1 MRGLAMREIG
11 KANAIGYLAAALVM
25 LCLDALWLSLTA
37 NILYLPLIGDLM
49 LDGFRPAPAI
59 AFYFLYLCAIVI
71 FAIRPAFSTR
81 RWTTAMG
88 YGALFGLFA
97 YGTYDLTNQAT
108 LKSWPTALSLADMT
122 WGCVLTA
129 ISATAGYLTAS
140 KLTNI
145 DR

>member
-1 MRGLAMREIG
+1 MREIG
-11 KANAIGYLAAALVM
+11 KANAIGYLAAALAM
-25 LCLDALWLSLTA
+25 LSLDALWLSLTA
-37 NILYLPLIGDLM
+37 NSLYRPLIGDLM

-59 AFYFLYLCAIVI
+59 AFYLLYLCAIVI
-71 FAIRPAFSTR
+71 FAIRPALATR
-81 RWTTAMG
+81 RWTTATG
-88 YGALFGLFA
+88 YGGLFA

-108 LKSWPTALSLADMT
+108 LKIWPTALSLADMT

-129 ISATAGYLTAS
+129 ISATAGYLAAS